1 MAVNCIK
8 QKLVVVH
15 DSISEN
21 KFFYGVLKID
31 TMIEGARLT
40 KEHEWIIIKEG
51 LAVMGIS
58 DFAQR
63 QLGDIV
69 SIELPK
75 VGSIFRKM
83 QAIAIIDSVKA
94 SSDIYCA
101 LSGEVIEVN
110 EELLEHPEWIN
121 QSPYDLGWIVK
132 LKPSNIE
139 EEYNTL
145 MTNEQYN
152 EFIGK
157 IENKEGEGRGE
168 DDEDERKG
176 GRYWLFGLYTYNSIV
191 NNELHVL
198 SIICWPTS
206 WNMSDQLIKH
216 IRACKFTFIKYFV
229 FYLYPLDW

>member
-1 MAVNCIK
+1 M
-8 QKLVVVH
+8 L
-15 DSISEN
+15 
-21 KFFYGVLKID
+21 
-31 TMIEGARLT
+31 MIEGIRLT

-51 LAVMGIS
+51 LAVIGIS

-121 QSPYDLGWIVK
+121 QSPYELGWIVK
-132 LKPSNIE
+132 VKPSNME
-139 EEYNTL
+139 EFNDL
-145 MTNEQYN
+145 MTTEQYN
-152 EFIGK
+152 KFIG
-157 IENKEGEGRGE
+157 EMGGGGGGE
-168 DDEDERKG
+168 DDQRG
-176 GRYWLFGLYTYNSIV
+176 GR
-191 NNELHVL
+191 
-198 SIICWPTS
+198 
-206 WNMSDQLIKH
+206 
-216 IRACKFTFIKYFV
+216 
-229 FYLYPLDW
+229 